1 MFKPVATKALF
12 VLGLMLS
19 CKLIAASEY
28 RLPSGDVLQDPTRPL
43 QWQSGPVAQG
53 ASPAAQSF
61 TLNYILSSG
70 QERRAMINGKK
81 VLEGDRISGATVKRI
96 EQDRDII
103 SYQGKQQ
110 VLQLNKVKGIQR
122 H

>member
-28 RLPSGDVLQDPTRPL
+28 RLPSGEVLQDPTRPL

-53 ASPAAQSF
+53 TSAQTF

-81 VLEGDRISGATVKRI
+81 VLEGDRVSGATVKRI
-96 EQDRDII
+96 EQNRVII